1 MKQSE
6 IDRWM
11 RRQARREAYKT
22 LPSINWALIV
32 MLIMIGVACLFLVLK
47 LIHII

>member
-11 RRQARREAYKT
+11 RRQARRDSRAVA
-22 LPSINWALIV
+22 PAVNWILIV
-32 MLIMIGVACLFLVLK
+32 SVIAIAVACLFIVLK
-47 LIHII
+47 LIQVA